1 MVFMKRSTLLFLL
14 CVSITGYAQM
24 ELTITGED
32 TACIGQG
39 STYSAVTTAY
49 PNHYFF
55 RDTAAANSGGNGFS
69 ALRPGYT
76 FDDITNTFS
85 YDFWVKPARTITM
98 RGESNVCPGGVSV
111 PLANSGQNWAIVPSG
126 LGNGNLSVGLSI
138 GTNGLMV
145 GEHSANIMVSRLSHT
160 VAINDWV
167 HVAIV
172 YSPDSAVLYLDGVPV
187 RTRAIHCPS
196 NNKCIATGITG
207 YYYSPDFRGNIDEF
221 RVWDIALTAGQVS
234 ELKDKKLVSTIEG
247 LRYYASFD
255 NGKFERTLGDL
266 GTRNMT
272 VQGSI
277 NESTH
282 IKPSTW
288 TVDPFSGTTAA
299 DLTPFT
305 PEDITYLWSN
315 GATPASI
322 TYTPEQ
328 TFNVLYVDAYAGS
341 YLMTDTITVIG
352 EDCGQV
358 PSEDGLVA
366 YYPFNGNANDESG
379 NENHGTVSG
388 ASLTEDRF
396 GQEQSA
402 YYFDENDAIR
412 VPHSPSINF
421 NASQDSYSV
430 NFWVKA
436 QPASPSLAGGVLIAK
451 DGTPGY
457 PFKIQSHFNETYFVN
472 AAVYDYDNTI
482 GSGVR
487 LEDFWDD
494 QWHQITFVVDHP
506 SDLISIYL
514 DKELIEQTLNN
525 TISAGHNTWDL
536 TIGNGWAG
544 DKPFHG
550 YLDDIRLYNRS
561 LEEEEI
567 TSLFYEGKCVEVIYD
582 TIRVTV
588 YDTITSSGLPAENL
602 VSYYPFSGNANDLG
616 SSGND
621 GVVLGPEL
629 TTDRDDNENSAYYFD
644 GVDDHILIPDSLHI
658 TNDFTISFWAFH
670 EKPSGNANILSDG
683 STNAGGNDFL
693 INFRE
698 NNLGIRAD
706 KSGKSLNHENSYP
719 AELSGLDI
727 MNKWV
732 HVTWTMNPSYSKIF
746 LNGEEIARIDRPGTN
761 LGYHD
766 PNSYIGTRKVWTNP
780 DNFFQGKLDEIR
792 IYSRE
797 LDPLQVKS
805 LYEGTAGTCLYY
817 DTVTT
822 EVFDTTF
829 VTVHDT
835 TLVTIHDTIHTEVM
849 DTTLVSVTDTLV
861 INAPLTGIDPPGNYN
876 TLKVYPNPA
885 REKLFIETGDYT
897 RMNGY
902 RLRIINPMG
911 VTVFE
916 RFVADPLYEINL
928 LNWTATGVYYLQ
940 VIDYRGHIT
949 DIRKILME

>member
-1 MVFMKRSTLLFLL
+1 MKLS
-14 CVSITGYAQM
+14 
-24 ELTITGED
+24 ITGED

-39 STYSAVTTAY
+39 SSYSAVIDQY
-49 PNHYFF
+49 SNQYFF
-55 RDTAAANSGGNGFS
+55 RDIAAARTGGNGFF
-69 ALRPGYT
+69 ALKPGYT
-76 FDDITNTFS
+76 YDDITNTFS
-85 YDFWVKPARTITM
+85 YDLWVKPTRSITM

-126 LGNGNLSVGLSI
+126 LGGGNLSVGLTI
-138 GTNGLMV
+138 GTNGVMV
-145 GEHSANIMVSRLSHT
+145 GEHSGNILVSRLSHT
-160 VAINDWV
+160 RAINDWV

-172 YSPDSAVLYLDGVPV
+172 YSMDSTVLYVDGERV
-187 RTRAIHCPS
+187 RARPIHCPS

-207 YYYSPDFRGNIDEF
+207 YYYAPDFKGNIDEF
-221 RVWDIALTAGQVS
+221 RVWDIALTAAQVRGF
-234 ELKDKKLVSTIEG
+234 KDKKLVNPIEG

-266 GTRNMT
+266 GNQQMT
-272 VQGSI
+272 VEGTI
-277 NESTH
+277 TPEAH
-282 IKPSTW
+282 IKPNTW
-288 TVDPFSGTTAA
+288 TLDPYTGTSSD
-299 DLTPFT
+299 DLYPFT
-305 PEDITYLWSN
+305 TGDITFEWSN
-315 GATPASI
+315 GATSAVI
-322 TYTPEQ
+322 TYTPEGPVNSL
-328 TFNVLYVDAYAGS
+328 FVDAYAGS
-341 YLMTDTITVIG
+341 YLMTDTLTVIG

-358 PSEDGLVA
+358 PLEDGLVA

-388 ASLTEDRF
+388 AALTEDRF
-396 GQEQSA
+396 GQAQSA
-402 YYFDENDAIR
+402 YYFDENNEIR
-412 VPHSPSINF
+412 VPHSSSINF

-436 QPASPSLAGGVLIAK
+436 EPANPSLAGGVLIAK

-472 AAVYDYDNTI
+472 AAVHDYDNNV

-494 QWHQITFVVDHP
+494 RWHQITFIVDQP

-514 DKELIEQTLNN
+514 DKELMEQTANN

-544 DKPFHG
+544 DKPFNG
-550 YLDDIRLYNRS
+550 YLDDISLYNRS
-561 LEEEEI
+561 LSEEEI
-567 TSLFYEGKCVEVIYD
+567 TSLFYEGQCHEIVYD
-582 TIRVTV
+582 TIRVTI
-588 YDTITSSGLPAENL
+588 YDTVSSAGMPSMDL

-616 SSGND
+616 SSQND
-621 GVVLGPEL
+621 GIVHGAVLS
-629 TTDRDDNENSAYYFD
+629 TDRDGNDNSAYYFD
-644 GVDDHILIPDSLHI
+644 GVDDYILIPDSLHI
-658 TNDFTISFWAFH
+658 TNNFTISFWAYH
-670 EKPSGNANILSDG
+670 EKPSGHANILSDG

-693 INFRE
+693 INFRD

-706 KSGKSLNHENSYP
+706 KSGKRLNYENSYP

-727 MNKWV
+727 LNKWV
-732 HVTWTMNPSYSKIF
+732 HVTWTMNPSSSKIF
-746 LNGEEIARIDRPGTN
+746 LNGEQIAQVDQPGTN

-780 DNFFQGKLDEIR
+780 DHFFQGKLDEIR
-792 IYSRE
+792 IYSKE
-797 LDPLQVKS
+797 LDSVQVKS
-805 LYEGTAGTCLYY
+805 LYEGAAGTCLYY
-817 DTVTT
+817 DTIIT

-829 VTVHDT
+829 VSIHDT
-835 TLVTIHDTIHTEVM
+835 TYVTIHDTIRTEVT
-849 DTTLVSVTDTLV
+849 DTTLVTVTDTLV
-861 INAPLTGIDPPGNYN
+861 IDSRLTGIQPPGNFN

-885 REKLFIETGDYT
+885 REILYIETGDYS
-897 RMNGY
+897 RMSGY

-940 VIDYRGHIT
+940 VIDYRGHII
-949 DIRKILME
+949 DIRKIIME